1 MNRTLVTSVALAAA
15 VSLAPVAVHAWDSEY
30 CIAHP
35 EIGDCPTSID
45 ACRIVFA
52 RYRTEVPHQSLT
64 IEDVNTCLYYLG
76 LTQLCASRGEQ
87 ISGDGPARPDGVQP
101 FTCYAPSPDQS
112 VWEQFE
118 AISAY
123 IIQGVEQVF
132 PYVMDAAEAIDC
144 LSGTLPT
151 CIEVGRKIANLAVH
165 DSTINTGLGA
175 ISSAAGCLADDPTQC
190 AGLVGL
196 AAAATGLSTPVGYL
210 ARLVDGAQNCLEAD
224 PGSCLSLGVQAVAA
238 VKSGQI
244 PIADPD
250 LVADANIQLT
260 RCEDGDLPA
269 CVFLGA
275 DVAHQTELA
284 QQTKNLVSGA
294 SDAVDCLNGDV
305 GACARL
311 AAHAAD
317 QSALGSFGGDLGAC
331 VVNGTLDACTR
342 LAGKAA
348 QAAGAGPG
356 NTLDDLA
363 QLASEAN
370 GCTEGDVVGCA
381 SLGAHAAEALD
392 LRGPVVD
399 LDADASRISRCG
411 HADPAACVGFG
422 AEIAAREKAAG
433 RPLNIDTIH
442 CRLRD
447 GDSPIACAFLGLAAA
462 QASDQ
467 VAPYSTAALCIA
479 EGIPPAVSSA
489 TTGMNQISIIPTTT
503 LSVNLNEIGFAG
515 LLSTSSSNV
524 STGATSVSNVA
535 SPGPAGWNQVY
546 YNYGHNCE
554 QLGQALAGIAGPL
567 ESAALTAQLNAA
579 VTAQLSA
586 SAASTAISP
595 TSPSIAPI
603 SISTGGASRQTR
615 AAQLQ

>member
-1 MNRTLVTSVALAAA
+1 MNRTIVTSVALAAA
-15 VSLAPVAVHAWDSEY
+15 VSLAPMAAHALDSEY

-35 EIGDCPTSID
+35 ENGDCPTSID
-45 ACRIVFA
+45 ACRTVFA
-52 RYRTEVPHQSLT
+52 RYRTEVPRQDETH
-64 IEDVNTCLYYLG
+64 EDVKTCLYYLG
-76 LTQLCASRGEQ
+76 LTQLCASRGEL
-87 ISGDGPARPDGVQP
+87 IGEDPVGVQP
-101 FTCYAPSPDQS
+101 FTCYAPSPDQD

-123 IIQGVEQVF
+123 IIQGVEQVL

-151 CIEVGRKIANLAVH
+151 CIEVGRKIANLAFH
-165 DSTINTGLGA
+165 DSTINTALGA
-175 ISSAAGCLADDPTQC
+175 INSAEGCLAEDPTQC

-284 QQTKNLVSGA
+284 QQMKNLVSGA

-305 GACARL
+305 GACAKL
-311 AAHAAD
+311 AANAAD
-317 QSALGSFGGDLGAC
+317 QSALGSFRGDLGAC
-331 VVNGTLDACTR
+331 VVNGTVDACTR
-342 LAGKAA
+342 LAGKVA

-392 LRGPVVD
+392 LRGPVAD

-411 HADPAACVGFG
+411 HAGPAACVGFG
-422 AEIAAREKAAG
+422 AEIAARENAAG
-433 RPLNIDTIH
+433 RPLNIDTSH

-467 VAPYSTAALCIA
+467 VAPNSTAALCIA

-503 LSVNLNEIGFAG
+503 TLSLNVNEIGFAG

-524 STGATSVSNVA
+524 STGATSVSYVA
-535 SPGPAGWNQVY
+535 SPGPAGLNQVY

-554 QLGQALAGIAGPL
+554 QLGQALAGTAGPL

-586 SAASTAISP
+586 SAASTSISQ

-603 SISTGGASRQTR
+603 SISTGGASRQTH